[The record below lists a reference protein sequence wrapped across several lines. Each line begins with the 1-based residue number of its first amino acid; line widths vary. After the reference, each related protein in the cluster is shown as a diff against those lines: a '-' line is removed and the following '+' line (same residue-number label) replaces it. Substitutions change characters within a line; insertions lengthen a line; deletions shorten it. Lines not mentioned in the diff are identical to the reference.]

1 MASMASGDIN
11 KMASEAANE
20 NSMLMVVDTD
30 PDNHQHHHNHH
41 HFNQFKPVEN
51 QFKPVEDE
59 RGCSPLGAT
68 PPDGNVNIDVESHHE
83 GHSHAHAHH
92 IHNMAGLSM
101 KYGVYSSVSK
111 SPPLPSAL
119 EIAPAPP
126 ALTVAQT
133 AASESIEA
141 VSAAS
146 GVNWLEDM
154 NFRFRCAL
162 CKKKH
167 NTDIHNIVSYFD
179 IETLRIHWLLRATC
193 ICI

>member
-1 MASMASGDIN
+1 MNHRYSSCKPPAGDLSPGDGGGGEPQDSASLLMASMASGDIN
-11 KMASEAANE
+11 KMAEAAE
-20 NSMLMVVDTD
+20 DNSMLMVVDTD
-30 PDNHQHHHNHH
+30 PDAHHQHHHNHH
-41 HFNQFKPVEN
+41 QFNQFKPVETSLN

-68 PPDGNVNIDVESHHE
+68 PPADGNVNIDVESHHE
-83 GHSHAHAHH
+83 GHAHAHAHH

-111 SPPLPSAL
+111 SPPSPSAL
-119 EIAPAPP
+119 EIAPTPP

-146 GVNWLEDM
+146 GVN
-154 NFRFRCAL
+154 
-162 CKKKH
+162 
-167 NTDIHNIVSYFD
+167 
-179 IETLRIHWLLRATC
+179 
-193 ICI
+193 

>member
-1 MASMASGDIN
+1 MNHRYSSCKPPAGDLSPGGGGEHQDSASLMASMASGDIN
-11 KMASEAANE
+11 KMAEAAE
-20 NSMLMVVDTD
+20 DNSMLMVVDTD
-30 PDNHQHHHNHH
+30 PDAHHQHHHNHH
-41 HFNQFKPVEN
+41 QFNQFKPVETSLN

-68 PPDGNVNIDVESHHE
+68 PPADGNVNIDVESHHE
-83 GHSHAHAHH
+83 GHAHAHAHH

-111 SPPLPSAL
+111 SPPSPSAL

-146 GVNWLEDM
+146 GVN
-154 NFRFRCAL
+154 
-162 CKKKH
+162 
-167 NTDIHNIVSYFD
+167 
-179 IETLRIHWLLRATC
+179 
-193 ICI
+193 